1 MRRFLLTILLTGPAF
16 AADHWI
22 EYRTGPLHVFS
33 DAGDRQARERL
44 NEMER
49 LRYVLGGMLG
59 KAGMGVAAKNDLD
72 PVWPIDLVLFPNAK
86 AYGPHALSKPLI
98 DGGSATLGAWTADA
112 PLPRDLLRALTLLL
126 VGDNAGRMPEAIQ
139 TALCDLF
146 STIDVKGTKVLLG
159 APLPSGELPPDR
171 MRAWAKMQLLATNPD
186 YSGKLHVY
194 LNNLQQGGDEDLA
207 ARNALGITPAK
218 FE

>member
-1 MRRFLLTILLTGPAF
+1 MAHRSHLVPQRQGVWASRAIEAF
-16 AADHWI
+16 V
-22 EYRTGPLHVFS
+22 E
-33 DAGDRQARERL
+33 
-44 NEMER
+44 
-49 LRYVLGGMLG
+49 
-59 KAGMGVAAKNDLD
+59 
-72 PVWPIDLVLFPNAK
+72 
-86 AYGPHALSKPLI
+86 
-98 DGGSATLGAWTADA
+98 GGSATLGAWTADT

-126 VGDNAGRMPEAIQ
+126 VGDNAGRMPESIQ

-186 YSGKLHVY
+186 YSGKIRVY

-207 ARNALGITPAK
+207 ARNAFGMTPAK
-218 FE
+218 LNELVDAYLRAGKFTAAPAIGRH